1 MCVNASCSEVCTLA
15 NKNVRWLGG
24 LVGGAHGDIES
35 LNYDANNA
43 DYSNPDGFFRVLQD
57 RLG

>member
-1 MCVNASCSEVCTLA
+1 MCAG
-15 NKNVRWLGG
+15 WGG